1 MQQLWFFFTLIIATA
16 WPAIASAQSAD
27 AMAARERLRACAI
40 AEDPACFEREALAG
54 ELAWGDQAFVAARV
68 AEQGDRERA
77 AELMQE
83 SLDAEVEWALEIRP
97 HYLSF
102 VTDEIALIAN
112 YAQRTGLTGV
122 AHQARQQLLRLS
134 VRYGDDE
141 RGNVQTCGDP
151 SYEDETFVISLSG
164 PDIYLAAWA
173 AEQEMHSGNFPE
185 GYSAVQFVAGTAFF
199 TYFPTGWD
207 RQVPLILEL
216 FRDTGLES
224 HAGPFL
230 EGFMRIFRAH
240 NVNCDLSTELVGIYA
255 AYPEMFSDTAR
266 TQLIEYLIEYGETF
280 PLEPLVV
287 RGDYYYPD
295 RKLAWLEV
303 ADLLEESPRLNELY
317 ASQIAQFRVEGER
330 LPLPHPAERDLI
342 ELIAPGYAYDGEVSE
357 VEALI
362 DDDPFA
368 SIRRILSRR
377 DLHDALLDQGRQALR
392 YHIDYAMCRGD
403 REAAMQGLALEG
415 LFVQRLGYHLST
427 AATYFV
433 LGEDH
438 LAYQQILAEIER
450 LPITHR
456 ENLAYS
462 AQMGYEETDFDMLGE
477 RSAIAAVGMAGMVH
491 NRTPFEPY
499 YEYREQECRPGT
511 EFDYLPPF

>member
-1 MQQLWFFFTLIIATA
+1 MRHPWFFFTLIIAAA
-16 WPAIASAQSAD
+16 WPAIAAAQSAD

-40 AEDPACFEREALAG
+40 AEDPACFEREALTS
-54 ELAWGDQAFVAARV
+54 ELSWMDQAFVAARL
-68 AEQGDRERA
+68 AEQGDRDRA
-77 AELMQE
+77 REMMQA
-83 SLDAEVEWALEIRP
+83 SLDAEVERALDIRP

-102 VTDEIALIAN
+102 ITDEIALIAN
-112 YAQRTGLTGV
+112 YAQRTGLTDV
-122 AHQARQQLLRLS
+122 AHRARQQLLRLS
-134 VRYGDDE
+134 VRYGEDE
-141 RGNVQTCGDP
+141 RGNVQTCGEP
-151 SYEDETFVISLSG
+151 GYADETFVISLSG
-164 PDIYLAAWA
+164 PDLALATWA
-173 AEQEMHSGNFPE
+173 AKEEMQSGNLPE

-199 TYFPTGWD
+199 TYFPAGWD
-207 RQVPLILEL
+207 NQVPDVLEL
-216 FRDTGLES
+216 FRDVGLEED
-224 HAGPFL
+224 AGPFL
-230 EGFMRIFRAH
+230 ESFMRIYRAH
-240 NVNCDLSTELVGIYA
+240 NVNCDLSTDLVAIYA
-255 AYPEMFSDTAR
+255 AYPDMFSDAAR
-266 TQLIEYLIEYGETF
+266 AQLIDYLIGYGETF
-280 PLEPLVV
+280 PLEPLVT
-287 RGDYYYPD
+287 RSDYYYPD
-295 RKLAWLEV
+295 RKLAWLEID
-303 ADLLEESPRLNELY
+303 DLLEESPRLNELY
-317 ASQIAQFRVEGER
+317 ASQIAQFRIEGER

-403 REAAMQGLALEG
+403 REAALQGLALEG
-415 LFVQRLGYHLST
+415 VFVRQFGDHLST

-450 LPITHR
+450 LPITHL

-462 AQMGYEETDFDMLGE
+462 AQMGYEETDFDMLWQ
-477 RSAIAAVGMAGMVH
+477 RSAIAAEGTAGMVT

-499 YEYREQECRPGT
+499 YDYREEGCRPGT
-511 EFDYLPPF
+511 EFDHLPPF